1 MIQNLVWDVSLIA
14 DELFY
19 LSELGDEDLHKVT
32 IKVKS
37 YPIEHFLA
45 YCRLVIARAIEL
57 GVNYSL
63 DIDTIAIMSSFNGQT
78 PADIFG
84 GWMDSYYFISDCRY
98 LERHCEG
105 KVLFDAERIWYEIC

>member
-1 MIQNLVWDVSLIA
+1 MQNLVWDVSLIA

-19 LSELGDEDLHKVT
+19 LSELGDDNLHEVT
-32 IKVKS
+32 IKIKS

-84 GWMDSYYFISDCRY
+84 GWMDSYYFIDDCRY

-105 KVLFDAERIWYEIC
+105 KVLFDAEHIWYEIC